1 MYLVVNHKNVIIEIS
16 ETLGTQEISGN
27 VLVHN
32 GSLAIA
38 RNQVK
43 EVYEVAEVPD
53 AIIEGKYCYTP
64 EKGFY
69 ANPRYDNKDEEMED
83 LKEQIT
89 EIQLALIE
97 QAESEG

>member
-1 MYLVVNHKNVIIEIS
+1 MYVITNHKNVIIEIS

-38 RNQVK
+38 KNQVK

-53 AIIEGKYCYTP
+53 EVIEGKYCYTS

-69 ANPRYDNKDEEMED
+69 ANPRYNNDDEDIKNLETRVDLVED
-83 LKEQIT
+83 MINQSL
-89 EIQLALIE
+89 
-97 QAESEG
+97 GF